1 MQSRYHNPHSKWPY
15 HERNNYIFLLKCY
28 LPGWITIIYF
38 TTYNICLFG
47 LCTRRK
53 YMNANRA
60 VINTL
65 HHRNVFLIYCLS
77 DKTIS
82 LSNLQHNMVFQTHS
96 SLLWKAYSKIAIQQK
111 FFFSLLLP
119 LSQISMNYSVF
130 YTNFDRY
137 LFMCVIMKNLH
148 GKSVCPWPKFS
159 SLFHEKCLK
168 SVLKML
174 EEP

>member
-1 MQSRYHNPHSKWPY
+1 MTEDLRGKLIWKLHQSPLWNSIQSLLNTTAYRRCILDWPHFLKKTSCMQSRYHNPHSKWPY
-15 HERNNYIFLLKCY
+15 HERNDYIFLLKCY

-77 DKTIS
+77 DKTIHWATCS
-82 LSNLQHNMVFQTHS
+82 TTWCFKHIAHFYERL
-96 SLLWKAYSKIAIQQK
+96 KAK
-111 FFFSLLLP
+111 
-119 LSQISMNYSVF
+119 
-130 YTNFDRY
+130 
-137 LFMCVIMKNLH
+137 
-148 GKSVCPWPKFS
+148 
-159 SLFHEKCLK
+159 
-168 SVLKML
+168 
-174 EEP
+174 